1 MASRVPDKTTD
12 GPDGEMPGEG
22 GPPPSPGR
30 RPEADTAEKSEAE
43 KAETER
49 AAGDVADDLADFA

>member
-12 GPDGEMPGEG
+12 GRDGATAGEG
-22 GPPPSPGR
+22 GQPPLPGR
-30 RPEADTAEKSEAE
+30 QPETDEAEKSEAE
-43 KAETER
+43 KAATEK